1 LQLLQ
6 H

>member
-6 H
+6 